1 MLLDGLDDVLDDG
14 GLLDDLDGGEG
25 VVGGG
30 DGGGGHGHGG
40 GGNGSLEWIGN
51 ASVEVLVMLHWIL
64 LIIK

>member
-1 MLLDGLDDVLDDG
+1 MFRCGCCLVPDAVAVLLDGLDDVLDDG

-40 GGNGSLEWIGN
+40 GGNGSLE
-51 ASVEVLVMLHWIL
+51 
-64 LIIK
+64 